1 MTIAFGLLISVLT
14 IVVHVA
20 LAMAVYD
27 DANRLDTGR
36 VQPLAI
42 SPTVWT
48 LTALLGGLPAVAV
61 YWVIYHSSLR
71 R

>member
-1 MTIAFGLLISVLT
+1 MTAAFGLLISALT

-20 LAMAVYD
+20 LAMAVHD

-36 VQPLAI
+36 MQPLAI

-48 LTALLGGLPAVAV
+48 LVTLLGGLPAVAV

>member
-1 MTIAFGLLISVLT
+1 MTAVFALLLSALT

-27 DANRLDTGR
+27 DASRLETGR
-36 VQPLAI
+36 LQPLAI